1 MDLHRLPKV
10 ELHLHLDCCLSY
22 QAVQALDHSVTL
34 AEFRSEFI
42 APARCSSLADYLRYP
57 PRSVALLQTQDALRL
72 AVDDLFEQL
81 AADRVV
87 YAEIRFAPFLHTA
100 KGLPLH
106 RIVETVEQAVADAI
120 AHTGI
125 ESRIILCTMRHVDAD
140 LSLQV
145 GRLVTEFQGS
155 LVAAIDISGD
165 EAGYPLDPHVAA
177 FRWVG
182 EHGMSITA
190 HAGEALGPESVW
202 ETLEKL
208 NPTRIGHGVRS
219 IEDPHLVSQL
229 ARRGIHLEVCP
240 SSNLQ
245 TGVCSTIE
253 EHPIDRL
260 YRQGV
265 SLSLSTDT
273 RTITDITLEQEYAK
287 VRDAYHWTPEDFLAS
302 NLDAASASFAVEEV
316 KEQVRQRLISGYAS
330 ATNS

>member
-1 MDLHRLPKV
+1 MDIYPTPKV

-22 QAVQALDHSVTL
+22 RAVRTLDPSVTL
-34 AEFRSEFI
+34 VEYRREFI

-81 AADRVV
+81 AADRIV

-100 KGLPLH
+100 KGLSLH
-106 RIVETVEQAVADAI
+106 CIVETVEQAVTNAI

-125 ESRIILCTMRHVDAD
+125 ESRLILCTMRHVTAD

-145 GRLVTEFQGS
+145 GRLVTDFQGS
-155 LVAAIDISGD
+155 LVAAIDIAGD
-165 EAGYPLDPHVAA
+165 EAGYPLDPHMAA
-177 FRWVG
+177 FHWVG

-202 ETLEKL
+202 ETLVKL

-219 IEDPHLVSQL
+219 IEDPHLVSHL
-229 ARRGIHLEVCP
+229 ARQGIHLEVCP

-287 VRDAYHWTPEDFLAS
+287 VRAAFLWTPEDFLAS
-302 NLDAASASFAVEEV
+302 NLSAVSASFAPEEV
-316 KEQVRQRLISGYAS
+316 KEQVRQRLISGYTS